1 MFQDF
6 KFTQKPKKRYN
17 INRSKLNQKE
27 ERINLALIHTDY
39 RLIKTID
46 DIQPLLSSLN
56 ENIIFAIDTETT
68 GLDPFQNRVRLIQI
82 ASPNQPVILVDL
94 WKASHEIISSL
105 NIILTSPALKIF
117 HNAKFDLKFLLK
129 SGFIVHGPY
138 FDTMLAAQVLSA
150 GQKSQ
155 GFKLSD
161 LAREEL
167 NIDLPKELQ
176 SSDWGN
182 DLSDEQLNYAT
193 RDAQVLLEIYPSL
206 LSKLENSNLSATAK
220 LEFECLPAVVDM
232 ELSGMLLH
240 TEKWGKLTQ
249 ELEKNQSDLTATLR
263 QRLSEGFKRIPQL
276 PFMDNQIT
284 EPPLLNLDSPKQML
298 EALQQ
303 LGIPLKTTSHEELSQ
318 LSRQFPVIQ
327 ALIDYRKV
335 TKVLQ
340 SFASALPKYIH
351 PVTSRIHPDYWQ
363 IGTATGRFS
372 CRNPNLQQI
381 PRDQIFRECFIPA
394 AGNILII
401 GDYSQVELRVAAEIS
416 HDQRMIDAFQQ
427 NQDIHCLTASL
438 LIGKDIDKVTKEERQ
453 AAKAVN
459 FGLLYA
465 MGARGLKLYAQNS
478 YGVEMTDQQAVNFRK
493 RFFEIYQ
500 GIASWQKELS
510 NSRLKEI
517 RTLNGRLRLW
527 EERPRITELF
537 NTPIQGT
544 AADIVK
550 QAMAMSF
557 PYLNSK
563 DIHLIGTVH
572 DEILLESPQEKGQE
586 ISHFLKETMI
596 KAGKKF
602 IQHVPIEVDVVIAK
616 NWSEK

>member
-1 MFQDF
+1 MSIQ
-6 KFTQKPKKRYN
+6 
-17 INRSKLNQKE
+17 
-27 ERINLALIHTDY
+27 Y
-39 RLIKTID
+39 RFVKTIT

-56 ENIIFAIDTETT
+56 EHSIIAIDTETT
-68 GLDPFQNRVRLIQI
+68 GLDPFQNRIRLIQI
-82 ASPNQPVILVDL
+82 AFINQPVFLIDL
-94 WKASHEIISSL
+94 WKVSDDIISSL
-105 NIILTSPALKIF
+105 KKIFTSPALKIF
-117 HNAKFDLKFLLK
+117 HNAKFDLKFLIK
-129 SGFIVHGPY
+129 SGFKIHGPY
-138 FDTMLAAQVLSA
+138 FDTMLAAQILSA

-161 LAREEL
+161 LVREEL
-167 NIDLPKELQ
+167 KIDLPKELQ
-176 SSDWGN
+176 NSDWSGE
-182 DLSDEQLNYAT
+182 LSHEQLCYAA
-193 RDAQVLLEIYPSL
+193 RDAQVLLEIYHSL
-206 LSKLENSNLSATAK
+206 FLKLENVNLSATAK

-240 TEKWGKLTQ
+240 KKKWKKLTE
-249 ELEKNQSDLTATLR
+249 ELEKNQNDLAATLQ
-263 QRLSEGFKRIPQL
+263 QRLHEGLKRTLQL
-276 PFMDNQIT
+276 PFMENLNT
-284 EPPLLNLDSPKQML
+284 EGQLLNLDSPKQML

-303 LGIPLKTTSHEELSQ
+303 LGIPLKSTSHEELSQ

-351 PVTSRIHPDYWQ
+351 PVTNRIHPDYWQ
-363 IGTATGRFS
+363 IGTSTGRFS

-381 PRDQIFRECFIPA
+381 PRDQVFRECFIPSE
-394 AGNILII
+394 GNLLVI
-401 GDYSQVELRVAAEIS
+401 GDYSQIELRVAAEIS
-416 HDQRMIDAFQQ
+416 HDQRMIDAFQR

-438 LIGKDIDKVTKEERQ
+438 LIGKDINKVTKEERQ

-465 MGARGLKLYAQNS
+465 MGARGLQLYAQNS
-478 YGVEMTDQQAVNFRK
+478 YGVEMTNQQAVDFRQ
-493 RFFEIYQ
+493 RFFEVYQ
-500 GIASWQKELS
+500 GIASWQKELGTS
-510 NSRLKEI
+510 SLKEI
-517 RTLNGRLRLW
+517 RTLNGRLRIW
-527 EERPRITELF
+527 EDHPKITELF

-544 AADIVK
+544 AADIMK

-557 PYLNSK
+557 PYLNRNNV
-563 DIHLIGTVH
+563 HLIGTVH
-572 DEILLESPQEKGQE
+572 DEILLESPQEKAQE

-602 IQHVPIEVDVVIAK
+602 IQQVPIEVDIAIAK

>member
-1 MFQDF
+1 MSIQ
-6 KFTQKPKKRYN
+6 
-17 INRSKLNQKE
+17 
-27 ERINLALIHTDY
+27 Y
-39 RLIKTID
+39 RFVKTIT

-56 ENIIFAIDTETT
+56 EHSIIAIDTETT
-68 GLDPFQNRVRLIQI
+68 GLDPFQNRIRLIQI
-82 ASPNQPVILVDL
+82 AFINQPVFLIDL
-94 WKASHEIISSL
+94 WKVSDDIISSL
-105 NIILTSPALKIF
+105 KKIFTSPALKIF
-117 HNAKFDLKFLLK
+117 HNAKFDLKFLIK
-129 SGFIVHGPY
+129 SGFKIHGPY
-138 FDTMLAAQVLSA
+138 FDTMLAAQILSA

-161 LAREEL
+161 LVREEL
-167 NIDLPKELQ
+167 KIDLPKELQ
-176 SSDWGN
+176 NSDWSGE
-182 DLSDEQLNYAT
+182 LSHEQLNYAA
-193 RDAQVLLEIYPSL
+193 RDAQVLLEIYHSL
-206 LSKLENSNLSATAK
+206 FLKLENVNLSATAK

-240 TEKWGKLTQ
+240 NKKWEKLTE
-249 ELEKNQSDLTATLR
+249 ELEKNQNDLAATL
-263 QRLSEGFKRIPQL
+263 QQKLYEGLKRTLQL
-276 PFMDNQIT
+276 PFMENLNT
-284 EPPLLNLDSPKQML
+284 EGQLLNLDSPKQML

-303 LGIPLKTTSHEELSQ
+303 LGIPLKSTSHEELSQ

-351 PVTSRIHPDYWQ
+351 PVTNRIHPDYWQ
-363 IGTATGRFS
+363 IGTSTGRFS

-381 PRDQIFRECFIPA
+381 PRDQVFRECFIPSE
-394 AGNILII
+394 GNLLVI
-401 GDYSQVELRVAAEIS
+401 GDYSQIELRVAAEIS

-438 LIGKDIDKVTKEERQ
+438 LIGKDINKVTKEERQ

-465 MGARGLKLYAQNS
+465 MGARGLQLYAQNS
-478 YGVEMTDQQAVNFRK
+478 YGVEMTNQQAVDFRQ
-493 RFFEIYQ
+493 RFFEVYQ
-500 GIASWQKELS
+500 GIASWQKELGMS
-510 NSRLKEI
+510 SLKEI
-517 RTLNGRLRLW
+517 RTLNGRLRIW
-527 EERPRITELF
+527 EDHPKITELF

-544 AADIVK
+544 AADIMK

-557 PYLNSK
+557 PYLNRNNV
-563 DIHLIGTVH
+563 HLIGTVH
-572 DEILLESPQEKGQE
+572 DEILLESPQEKAQE

-602 IQHVPIEVDVVIAK
+602 IQQVPIEVDIAIAK

>member
-1 MFQDF
+1 MSIQ
-6 KFTQKPKKRYN
+6 
-17 INRSKLNQKE
+17 
-27 ERINLALIHTDY
+27 Y
-39 RLIKTID
+39 RFVKTIT

-56 ENIIFAIDTETT
+56 EHSIIAIDTETT
-68 GLDPFQNRVRLIQI
+68 GLDPFQNRIRLIQI
-82 ASPNQPVILVDL
+82 AFINQPVFLIDL
-94 WKASHEIISSL
+94 WKVSDDIISSL
-105 NIILTSPALKIF
+105 KKIFTSPALKIF
-117 HNAKFDLKFLLK
+117 HNAKFDLKFLIK
-129 SGFIVHGPY
+129 SGFKIHGPY
-138 FDTMLAAQVLSA
+138 FDTMLAAQILSA

-155 GFKLSD
+155 GYKLSD
-161 LAREEL
+161 LVREEL
-167 NIDLPKELQ
+167 KIDLPKELQ
-176 SSDWGN
+176 NSDWSGE
-182 DLSDEQLNYAT
+182 LSHEQLSYAA
-193 RDAQVLLEIYPSL
+193 RDAQVLLEIYHSL
-206 LSKLENSNLSATAK
+206 FLKLENVNLSATAK

-240 TEKWGKLTQ
+240 NKKWEKLTE
-249 ELEKNQSDLTATLR
+249 ELEKNQNDLAATL
-263 QRLSEGFKRIPQL
+263 QQKLYEGLKRTLQL
-276 PFMDNQIT
+276 PFMENLNT
-284 EPPLLNLDSPKQML
+284 EGQLLNLDSPKQML

-303 LGIPLKTTSHEELSQ
+303 LGIPLKSTSHEELSQ

-351 PVTSRIHPDYWQ
+351 PITNRIHPDYWQ

-381 PRDQIFRECFIPA
+381 PRDQVFRECFIPSE
-394 AGNILII
+394 GNLLVI
-401 GDYSQVELRVAAEIS
+401 GDYSQIELRVAAEIS

-438 LIGKDIDKVTKEERQ
+438 LIGKDINKVTKEERQ

-465 MGARGLKLYAQNS
+465 MGARGLQLYAQNS
-478 YGVEMTDQQAVNFRK
+478 YGVEMTNQQAVDFRQ
-493 RFFEIYQ
+493 RFFEVYQ
-500 GIASWQKELS
+500 GIASWQKELGTS
-510 NSRLKEI
+510 SLKEI
-517 RTLNGRLRLW
+517 RTLNGRLRIW
-527 EERPRITELF
+527 EDHPKITELF

-544 AADIVK
+544 AADIMK

-557 PYLNSK
+557 PYLNRNNV
-563 DIHLIGTVH
+563 HLIGTVH
-572 DEILLESPQEKGQE
+572 DEILLESPQEKAQE

-602 IQHVPIEVDVVIAK
+602 IQQVPIEVDIAIAT

>member
-1 MFQDF
+1 MSIQ
-6 KFTQKPKKRYN
+6 
-17 INRSKLNQKE
+17 
-27 ERINLALIHTDY
+27 Y
-39 RLIKTID
+39 RFVKTIT

-56 ENIIFAIDTETT
+56 EHSIIAIDTETT
-68 GLDPFQNRVRLIQI
+68 GLDPFQNRIRLIQI
-82 ASPNQPVILVDL
+82 AFINQPVFLIDL
-94 WKASHEIISSL
+94 WKVSDDIISSL
-105 NIILTSPALKIF
+105 KKIFTSPALKIF
-117 HNAKFDLKFLLK
+117 HNAKFDLKFLIK
-129 SGFIVHGPY
+129 SGFKIHGPY
-138 FDTMLAAQVLSA
+138 FDTMLAAQILSA

-161 LAREEL
+161 LVREEL
-167 NIDLPKELQ
+167 KIDLPKELQ
-176 SSDWGN
+176 NSDWSGE
-182 DLSDEQLNYAT
+182 LSHEQLSYAA
-193 RDAQVLLEIYPSL
+193 RDAQVLLEIYHSL
-206 LSKLENSNLSATAK
+206 FLKLENVNLSATAK

-240 TEKWGKLTQ
+240 KKKWKKLTE
-249 ELEKNQSDLTATLR
+249 ELEKNQNDLAATLQ
-263 QRLSEGFKRIPQL
+263 QRLHEGLKRTLQL
-276 PFMDNQIT
+276 PFMENLNT
-284 EPPLLNLDSPKQML
+284 EGQLLNLDSPKQML

-303 LGIPLKTTSHEELSQ
+303 LGIPLKSTSHEELSQ

-351 PVTSRIHPDYWQ
+351 PVTNRIHPDYWQ

-381 PRDQIFRECFIPA
+381 PRDQVFRECFIPSE
-394 AGNILII
+394 GNLLVI
-401 GDYSQVELRVAAEIS
+401 GDYSQIELRVAAEIS

-438 LIGKDIDKVTKEERQ
+438 LIGKDINKVTKEERQ

-465 MGARGLKLYAQNS
+465 MGARGLQLYAQNS
-478 YGVEMTDQQAVNFRK
+478 YGVEMTNQQAVDFRQ
-493 RFFEIYQ
+493 RFFEVYQ
-500 GIASWQKELS
+500 GIASWQKELGMS
-510 NSRLKEI
+510 SLKEI
-517 RTLNGRLRLW
+517 RTLNGRLRIW
-527 EERPRITELF
+527 EDHPKITELF

-544 AADIVK
+544 AADIMK

-557 PYLNSK
+557 PYLNRNNV
-563 DIHLIGTVH
+563 HLIGTVH
-572 DEILLESPQEKGQE
+572 DEILLESPQEKAQE

-602 IQHVPIEVDVVIAK
+602 IQQVPIEVDIAIAK

>member
-1 MFQDF
+1 MSIQ
-6 KFTQKPKKRYN
+6 
-17 INRSKLNQKE
+17 
-27 ERINLALIHTDY
+27 Y
-39 RLIKTID
+39 RFVKTIT

-56 ENIIFAIDTETT
+56 EHSIIAIDTETT
-68 GLDPFQNRVRLIQI
+68 GLDPFQNRIRLIQI
-82 ASPNQPVILVDL
+82 AFINQPVFLIDL
-94 WKASHEIISSL
+94 WKVSDDIISSL
-105 NIILTSPALKIF
+105 KKIFTSPALKIF
-117 HNAKFDLKFLLK
+117 HNAKFDLKFLIK
-129 SGFIVHGPY
+129 SGFKIHGPY
-138 FDTMLAAQVLSA
+138 FDTMLAAQILSA

-161 LAREEL
+161 LVREEL
-167 NIDLPKELQ
+167 KIDLPKELQ
-176 SSDWGN
+176 NSDWSGE
-182 DLSDEQLNYAT
+182 LSHEQLSYAA
-193 RDAQVLLEIYPSL
+193 RDAQVLLEIYHSL
-206 LSKLENSNLSATAK
+206 FLKLENVNLSATAK

-240 TEKWGKLTQ
+240 NKKWKKLTE
-249 ELEKNQSDLTATLR
+249 ELEKNQNDLAATLQ
-263 QRLSEGFKRIPQL
+263 QRLHEGLKRTLQL
-276 PFMDNQIT
+276 PFMENLNT
-284 EPPLLNLDSPKQML
+284 EGQLLNLDSPKQML

-303 LGIPLKTTSHEELSQ
+303 LGIPLKSTSHEELSQ

-351 PVTSRIHPDYWQ
+351 PVTNRIHPDYWQ
-363 IGTATGRFS
+363 IGTSTGRFS

-381 PRDQIFRECFIPA
+381 PRDQVFRECFIPSE
-394 AGNILII
+394 GNLLVI
-401 GDYSQVELRVAAEIS
+401 GDYSQIELRVAAEIS

-438 LIGKDIDKVTKEERQ
+438 LIGKDINKVTKEERQ

-465 MGARGLKLYAQNS
+465 MGARGLQLYAQNS
-478 YGVEMTDQQAVNFRK
+478 YGVEMTNQQAVDFRQ
-493 RFFEIYQ
+493 RFFEVYQ
-500 GIASWQKELS
+500 GIASWQKELGMS
-510 NSRLKEI
+510 SLKEI
-517 RTLNGRLRLW
+517 RTLNGRLRIW
-527 EERPRITELF
+527 EDHPKITELF

-544 AADIVK
+544 AADIMK

-557 PYLNSK
+557 PYLNRNNV
-563 DIHLIGTVH
+563 HLIGTVH
-572 DEILLESPQEKGQE
+572 DEILLESPQEKAQE

-602 IQHVPIEVDVVIAK
+602 IQQVPIEVDIAIAK

>member
-1 MFQDF
+1 MSIQ
-6 KFTQKPKKRYN
+6 
-17 INRSKLNQKE
+17 
-27 ERINLALIHTDY
+27 Y
-39 RLIKTID
+39 RFVKTIT

-56 ENIIFAIDTETT
+56 EHSIIAIDTETT
-68 GLDPFQNRVRLIQI
+68 GLDPFQNRIRLIQI
-82 ASPNQPVILVDL
+82 AFINQPVFLIDL
-94 WKASHEIISSL
+94 WKVSDDIISSL
-105 NIILTSPALKIF
+105 KKIFTSPALKIF
-117 HNAKFDLKFLLK
+117 HNAKFDLKFLIK
-129 SGFIVHGPY
+129 SGFKIHGPY
-138 FDTMLAAQVLSA
+138 FDTMLAAQILSA

-161 LAREEL
+161 LVREEL
-167 NIDLPKELQ
+167 KIDLPKELQ
-176 SSDWGN
+176 NSDWSGE
-182 DLSDEQLNYAT
+182 LSHEQLSYAA
-193 RDAQVLLEIYPSL
+193 RDAQVLLEIYHSL
-206 LSKLENSNLSATAK
+206 FLKLENVNLSATAK

-240 TEKWGKLTQ
+240 KKKWKKLTE
-249 ELEKNQSDLTATLR
+249 ELEKNQNDLAATLQ
-263 QRLSEGFKRIPQL
+263 QRLHEGLKRTLQL
-276 PFMDNQIT
+276 PFMENLNT
-284 EPPLLNLDSPKQML
+284 EGQLLNLDSPKQML

-303 LGIPLKTTSHEELSQ
+303 LGIPLKSTSHEELSQ

-351 PVTSRIHPDYWQ
+351 PVTNRIHPDYWQ
-363 IGTATGRFS
+363 IGTSTGRFS

-381 PRDQIFRECFIPA
+381 PRDQVFRECFIPSE
-394 AGNILII
+394 GNLLVI
-401 GDYSQVELRVAAEIS
+401 GDYSQIELRVAAEIS

-438 LIGKDIDKVTKEERQ
+438 LIGKDINKVTKEERQ

-465 MGARGLKLYAQNS
+465 MGARGLQLYAQNS
-478 YGVEMTDQQAVNFRK
+478 YGVEMTNQQAVDFRQ
-493 RFFEIYQ
+493 RFFEVYQ
-500 GIASWQKELS
+500 GIASWQKELGTS
-510 NSRLKEI
+510 SLKEI
-517 RTLNGRLRLW
+517 RTLNGRLRIW
-527 EERPRITELF
+527 EDHPKITELF

-544 AADIVK
+544 AADIMK

-557 PYLNSK
+557 PYLNRNNV
-563 DIHLIGTVH
+563 HLIGTVH
-572 DEILLESPQEKGQE
+572 DEILLESPQEKAQE

-602 IQHVPIEVDVVIAK
+602 IQQVPIEVDIAIAK

>member
-1 MFQDF
+1 MSIQ
-6 KFTQKPKKRYN
+6 
-17 INRSKLNQKE
+17 
-27 ERINLALIHTDY
+27 Y
-39 RLIKTID
+39 RFVKTIT

-56 ENIIFAIDTETT
+56 EHSIIAIDTETT
-68 GLDPFQNRVRLIQI
+68 GLDPFQNRIRLIQI
-82 ASPNQPVILVDL
+82 AFINQPVFLIDL
-94 WKASHEIISSL
+94 WKVSDDIISSL
-105 NIILTSPALKIF
+105 KKIFTSPALKIF
-117 HNAKFDLKFLLK
+117 HNAKFDLKFLIK
-129 SGFIVHGPY
+129 SGFKIHGPY
-138 FDTMLAAQVLSA
+138 FDTMLAAQILSA

-161 LAREEL
+161 LVREEL
-167 NIDLPKELQ
+167 KIDLPKELQ
-176 SSDWGN
+176 NSDWSGE
-182 DLSDEQLNYAT
+182 LSHEQLSYAA
-193 RDAQVLLEIYPSL
+193 RDAQVLLEIYHSL
-206 LSKLENSNLSATAK
+206 FLKLENVNLSATAK

-240 TEKWGKLTQ
+240 NKKWKKLTE
-249 ELEKNQSDLTATLR
+249 ELEKNQNDLAATLQ
-263 QRLSEGFKRIPQL
+263 QRLHEGLKRTLQL
-276 PFMDNQIT
+276 PFMENLNT
-284 EPPLLNLDSPKQML
+284 EGQLLNLDSPKQML

-303 LGIPLKTTSHEELSQ
+303 LGIPLKSTSHEELSQ

-351 PVTSRIHPDYWQ
+351 PVTNRIHPDYWQ
-363 IGTATGRFS
+363 IGTSTGRFS

-381 PRDQIFRECFIPA
+381 PRDQVFRECFIPSE
-394 AGNILII
+394 GNLLVI
-401 GDYSQVELRVAAEIS
+401 GDYSQIELRVAAEIS

-438 LIGKDIDKVTKEERQ
+438 LIGKDINKVTKEERQ

-465 MGARGLKLYAQNS
+465 MGARGLQLYAQNS
-478 YGVEMTDQQAVNFRK
+478 YGVEMTNQQAVDFRQ
-493 RFFEIYQ
+493 RFFEVYQ
-500 GIASWQKELS
+500 GIASWQKELGTS
-510 NSRLKEI
+510 SLKEI
-517 RTLNGRLRLW
+517 RTLNGRLRIW
-527 EERPRITELF
+527 EDHPKITELF

-544 AADIVK
+544 AADIMK

-557 PYLNSK
+557 PYLNRNNV
-563 DIHLIGTVH
+563 HLIGTVH
-572 DEILLESPQEKGQE
+572 DEILLESPQEKAQE

-602 IQHVPIEVDVVIAK
+602 IQQVPIEVDIAIAK

>member
-1 MFQDF
+1 
-6 KFTQKPKKRYN
+6 
-17 INRSKLNQKE
+17 
-27 ERINLALIHTDY
+27 
-39 RLIKTID
+39 
-46 DIQPLLSSLN
+46 
-56 ENIIFAIDTETT
+56 
-68 GLDPFQNRVRLIQI
+68 
-82 ASPNQPVILVDL
+82 
-94 WKASHEIISSL
+94 
-105 NIILTSPALKIF
+105 
-117 HNAKFDLKFLLK
+117 
-129 SGFIVHGPY
+129 
-138 FDTMLAAQVLSA
+138 
-150 GQKSQ
+150 
-155 GFKLSD
+155 
-161 LAREEL
+161 
-167 NIDLPKELQ
+167 
-176 SSDWGN
+176 
-182 DLSDEQLNYAT
+182 
-193 RDAQVLLEIYPSL
+193 
-206 LSKLENSNLSATAK
+206 
-220 LEFECLPAVVDM
+220 
-232 ELSGMLLH
+232 
-240 TEKWGKLTQ
+240 
-249 ELEKNQSDLTATLR
+249 
-263 QRLSEGFKRIPQL
+263 
-276 PFMDNQIT
+276 
-284 EPPLLNLDSPKQML
+284 
-298 EALQQ
+298 
-303 LGIPLKTTSHEELSQ
+303 
-318 LSRQFPVIQ
+318 
-327 ALIDYRKV
+327 
-335 TKVLQ
+335 
-340 SFASALPKYIH
+340 
-351 PVTSRIHPDYWQ
+351 
-363 IGTATGRFS
+363 
-372 CRNPNLQQI
+372 
-381 PRDQIFRECFIPA
+381 
-394 AGNILII
+394 
-401 GDYSQVELRVAAEIS
+401 
-416 HDQRMIDAFQQ
+416 MIDAFQQ

>member
-1 MFQDF
+1 MSIQ
-6 KFTQKPKKRYN
+6 
-17 INRSKLNQKE
+17 
-27 ERINLALIHTDY
+27 Y
-39 RLIKTID
+39 RFVKTIT

-56 ENIIFAIDTETT
+56 EHSIIAIDTETT
-68 GLDPFQNRVRLIQI
+68 GLDPFQNRIRLIQI
-82 ASPNQPVILVDL
+82 AFINQPVFLIDL
-94 WKASHEIISSL
+94 WKVSDDIISSL
-105 NIILTSPALKIF
+105 KKIFTSPALKIF
-117 HNAKFDLKFLLK
+117 HNAKFDLKFLIK
-129 SGFIVHGPY
+129 SGFKIHGPY
-138 FDTMLAAQVLSA
+138 FDTMLAAQILSA

-161 LAREEL
+161 LVREEL
-167 NIDLPKELQ
+167 KIDLPKELQ
-176 SSDWGN
+176 NSDWSGE
-182 DLSDEQLNYAT
+182 LSHEQLSYAA
-193 RDAQVLLEIYPSL
+193 RDAQVLLEIYHSL
-206 LSKLENSNLSATAK
+206 FLKLENVNLSATAK

-240 TEKWGKLTQ
+240 NKKWKKLTE
-249 ELEKNQSDLTATLR
+249 ELEKNQNDLAATLQ
-263 QRLSEGFKRIPQL
+263 QRLHEGLKRTLQL
-276 PFMDNQIT
+276 PFMENLNT
-284 EPPLLNLDSPKQML
+284 EGQLLNLDSPKQML

-303 LGIPLKTTSHEELSQ
+303 LGIPLKSTSHEELSQ

-351 PVTSRIHPDYWQ
+351 PVTNRIHPDYWQ
-363 IGTATGRFS
+363 IGTSTGRFS

-381 PRDQIFRECFIPA
+381 PRDQVFRECFIPSE
-394 AGNILII
+394 GNLLVI
-401 GDYSQVELRVAAEIS
+401 GDYSQIELRVAAEIS

-438 LIGKDIDKVTKEERQ
+438 LIGKDINKVTKEERQ

-465 MGARGLKLYAQNS
+465 MGARGLQLYAQNS
-478 YGVEMTDQQAVNFRK
+478 YGVEMTNQQAVDFRQ
-493 RFFEIYQ
+493 RFFEVYQ
-500 GIASWQKELS
+500 GIASWQKELGTS
-510 NSRLKEI
+510 SLKEI
-517 RTLNGRLRLW
+517 RTLNGRLRIW
-527 EERPRITELF
+527 EDHPKITELF

-544 AADIVK
+544 AADIMK

-557 PYLNSK
+557 PYLNRNNV
-563 DIHLIGTVH
+563 HLIGTVH
-572 DEILLESPQEKGQE
+572 DEILLESPQEKAQE

-602 IQHVPIEVDVVIAK
+602 IQQVPIEVDIAIAT

>member
-1 MFQDF
+1 M
-6 KFTQKPKKRYN
+6 
-17 INRSKLNQKE
+17 
-27 ERINLALIHTDY
+27 HTEY
-39 RLIKTID
+39 RLIKTIN

-56 ENIIFAIDTETT
+56 ENSIIAIDTETT

-82 ASPNQPVILVDL
+82 ASINQPVFLIDL
-94 WKASHEIISSL
+94 WKASHDIISSL
-105 NIILTSPALKIF
+105 NKILASPTLKIF
-117 HNAKFDLKFLLK
+117 HNAKFDLKFLIK
-129 SGFIVHGPY
+129 SGFIVCGPY
-138 FDTMLAAQVLSA
+138 FDTMLAAQILSA
-150 GQKSQ
+150 GQKSH

-176 SSDWGN
+176 NSDWSN
-182 DLSDEQLNYAT
+182 ELSNEQLNYAA
-193 RDAQVLLEIYPSL
+193 RDAQVLLEIYPCL
-206 LSKLENSNLSATAK
+206 LSKLEKSNLFATSK
-220 LEFECLPAVVDM
+220 LESECLPAVVEM

-240 TEKWGKLTQ
+240 TEKWEKLTK
-249 ELEKNQSDLTATLR
+249 ELEKNQNDLAATLR
-263 QRLSEGFKRIPQL
+263 HKLIEGFKRIQRL
-276 PFMDNQIT
+276 PFMEDQT
-284 EPPLLNLDSPKQML
+284 TDRPPLNLDSPKQML

-351 PVTSRIHPDYWQ
+351 PVTNRIHPDYWQ
-363 IGTATGRFS
+363 IGTTTGRFS

-381 PRDQIFRECFIPA
+381 PRDQIFRECFIPSE
-394 AGNILII
+394 GNLLII
-401 GDYSQVELRVAAEIS
+401 GDYSQIELRVAAEIS

-438 LIGKDIDKVTKEERQ
+438 LIGKNFDKVTKEERQ

-478 YGVEMTDQQAVNFRK
+478 YGVEMTDQQAIDFRK
-493 RFFEIYQ
+493 RFFEVYQ

-510 NSRLKEI
+510 SSHLKEI

-527 EERPRITELF
+527 EDRPRITELF

-544 AADIVK
+544 AADIIK
-550 QAMAMSF
+550 KAMAMSF
-557 PYLNSK
+557 PYLNSNG
-563 DIHLIGTVH
+563 IHLIGTVH
-572 DEILLESPQEKGQE
+572 DEIILESPQEKAQE
-586 ISHFLKETMI
+586 IFHFLKETMI
-596 KAGKKF
+596 KAGKIF
-602 IQHVPIEVDVVIAK
+602 IQQVPIEVDIVIAK

>member
-1 MFQDF
+1 MSIQ
-6 KFTQKPKKRYN
+6 
-17 INRSKLNQKE
+17 
-27 ERINLALIHTDY
+27 Y
-39 RLIKTID
+39 RFVKTIT

-56 ENIIFAIDTETT
+56 EHSIIAIDTETT
-68 GLDPFQNRVRLIQI
+68 GLDPFQNRIRLIQI
-82 ASPNQPVILVDL
+82 AFINQPVFLIDL
-94 WKASHEIISSL
+94 WKVSDDIISSL
-105 NIILTSPALKIF
+105 KKIFTSPALKIF
-117 HNAKFDLKFLLK
+117 HNAKFDLKFLIK
-129 SGFIVHGPY
+129 SGFKIHGPY
-138 FDTMLAAQVLSA
+138 FDTMLAAQILSA

-161 LAREEL
+161 LVREEL
-167 NIDLPKELQ
+167 KIDLPKELQ
-176 SSDWGN
+176 NSDWSGE
-182 DLSDEQLNYAT
+182 LSHEQLCYAA
-193 RDAQVLLEIYPSL
+193 RDAQVLLEIYHSL
-206 LSKLENSNLSATAK
+206 FLKLENVNLSATAK

-240 TEKWGKLTQ
+240 KKKWKKLTE
-249 ELEKNQSDLTATLR
+249 ELEKNQNDLAATLQ
-263 QRLSEGFKRIPQL
+263 QRLHEGLKRTLQL
-276 PFMDNQIT
+276 PFMENLNT
-284 EPPLLNLDSPKQML
+284 EGQLLNLDSPKQML

-303 LGIPLKTTSHEELSQ
+303 LGIPLKSTSHEELSQ

-351 PVTSRIHPDYWQ
+351 PITNRIHPDYWQ

-381 PRDQIFRECFIPA
+381 PRDQVFRECFIPSE
-394 AGNILII
+394 GNLLVI
-401 GDYSQVELRVAAEIS
+401 GDYSQIELRVAAEIS
-416 HDQRMIDAFQQ
+416 HDQRMIDAFQR

-438 LIGKDIDKVTKEERQ
+438 LIGKDINKVTKEERQ

-465 MGARGLKLYAQNS
+465 MGARGLQLYAQNS
-478 YGVEMTDQQAVNFRK
+478 YGVEMTNQQAVDFRQ
-493 RFFEIYQ
+493 RFFEVYQ
-500 GIASWQKELS
+500 GIASWQKELGTS
-510 NSRLKEI
+510 SLKEI
-517 RTLNGRLRLW
+517 RTLNGRLRIW
-527 EERPRITELF
+527 EDHPKITELF

-544 AADIVK
+544 AADIMK

-557 PYLNSK
+557 PYLNRK
-563 DIHLIGTVH
+563 NVHLIGTVH
-572 DEILLESPQEKGQE
+572 DEILLESPQEKAQE
-586 ISHFLKETMI
+586 ISLFLKETMI

-602 IQHVPIEVDVVIAK
+602 IQQVPIEVDIAIAK